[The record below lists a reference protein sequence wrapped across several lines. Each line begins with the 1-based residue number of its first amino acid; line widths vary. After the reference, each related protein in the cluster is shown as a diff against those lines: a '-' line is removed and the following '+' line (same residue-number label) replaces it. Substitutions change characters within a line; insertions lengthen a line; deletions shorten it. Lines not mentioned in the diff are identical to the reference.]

1 MNYDEFTRCFL
12 VTLRD
17 SGLRPLLPEERI
29 DLRSGSR
36 MFSIGVEPLDEEV
49 GKPFHVVA
57 SISFEW
63 SALQAARSATC
74 EEDLLA
80 QLLGDDEGVE
90 TERPFLRVDI
100 KLQAGLPWGKGIPMP
115 AATVWAKWSREALA
129 RLEDIEPLISEDAVR
144 ETPEGRL
151 AILAWQGDPEAKITC
166 NPLGELR
173 LESLTVRAFQG
184 IDLPRKWDDPE
195 REPDEAPHAQ
205 LRAMF
210 ERVRAALY
218 AWGEVMDHFRP
229 GGQV

>member
-1 MNYDEFTRCFL
+1 MA
-12 VTLRD
+12 
-17 SGLRPLLPEERI
+17 
-29 DLRSGSR
+29 
-36 MFSIGVEPLDEEV
+36 
-49 GKPFHVVA
+49 A

-63 SALQAARSATC
+63 SALQAARAATC
-74 EEDLLA
+74 EEDLIA
-80 QLLGDDEGVE
+80 ELLGDDGGVE
-90 TERPFLRVDI
+90 TERPSLRVDI
-100 KLQAGLPWGKGIPMP
+100 KLHAGLPSGKRIPMP

-129 RLEDIEPLISEDAVR
+129 RLEKVEPLIAEDAVR

-173 LESLTVRAFQG
+173 LESLTVRAFQS
-184 IDLPRKWDDPE
+184 IDLPRTWDDPA

-229 GGQV
+229 GAQA

>member
-1 MNYDEFTRCFL
+1 MRAILRDL
-12 VTLRD
+12 VTA
-17 SGLRPLLPEERI
+17 P
-29 DLRSGSR
+29 RSGSTSPR
-36 MFSIGVEPLDEEV
+36 TSSDGTSSVATLFYEAEP
-49 GKPFHVVA
+49 
-57 SISFEW
+57 
-63 SALQAARSATC
+63 SAPS
-74 EEDLLA
+74 
-80 QLLGDDEGVE
+80 
-90 TERPFLRVDI
+90 DI
-100 KLQAGLPWGKGIPMP
+100 KLHAGLPWGKGIPMP

-129 RLEDIEPLISEDAVR
+129 RLEKVEPLIAEDAVR

-173 LESLTVRAFQG
+173 LESLTVRAFQS
-184 IDLPRKWDDPE
+184 IDLPRTWDDPA

-229 GGQV
+229 GAQA